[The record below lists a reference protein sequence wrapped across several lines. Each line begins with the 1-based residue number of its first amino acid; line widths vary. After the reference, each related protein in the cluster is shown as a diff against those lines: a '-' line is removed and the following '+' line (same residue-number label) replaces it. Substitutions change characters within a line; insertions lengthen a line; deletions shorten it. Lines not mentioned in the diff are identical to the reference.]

1 MARPK
6 GDQAATAARRLA
18 ILDAALE
25 VFGTSG
31 FNGGTLKQVAEIVGI
46 TEAGILHHF
55 KTKQGL
61 LLEVLRHRDDWS
73 SASIGDAT
81 GKPLT
86 YVANWFHV
94 MEYNQAHPGIVELYT
109 VISAESTAENHP
121 SHQFFQA
128 RYGMVRKMTTDNFEE
143 LMDAGHVSKKRNS
156 KMLAEALL
164 ALSDGLQVQW
174 LLDSTTD
181 IVGHMEAFYQ
191 DVLTPEA
198 WQQVCEIRRQNE
210 GVLQAQIAAIG
221 QPA

>member
-55 KTKQGL
+55 KTKRDL
-61 LLEVLRHRDDWS
+61 LLEVLKHRDEWS
-73 SASIGDAT
+73 SGSIEQDSGR
-81 GKPLT
+81 PLQ

-109 VISAESTAENHP
+109 VISAESTAVSHP
-121 SHQFFQA
+121 SHKFFQQ
-128 RYGMVRKMTTDNFEE
+128 RYNEVRKLTSDNFQQ
-143 LMDAGHVSKKRNS
+143 LISAGHVSRGRDP
-156 KMLAEALL
+156 KMLGEALV

-181 IVGHMEAFYQ
+181 IVKHMEAFYR
-191 DVLTPEA
+191 DVLTPAA
-198 WQQVCEIRRQNE
+198 WLEVCEIRKENE